1 MGNKIGIFILF
12 LIKEL
17 IQGLFKFQTTNP
29 TRDNQRVQKYDLV
42 SFVRNNPS
50 EKEHRLDV

>member
-12 LIKEL
+12 LIKE
-17 IQGLFKFQTTNP
+17 LFKFQTTNP

-50 EKEHRLDV
+50 EKEHPLDV